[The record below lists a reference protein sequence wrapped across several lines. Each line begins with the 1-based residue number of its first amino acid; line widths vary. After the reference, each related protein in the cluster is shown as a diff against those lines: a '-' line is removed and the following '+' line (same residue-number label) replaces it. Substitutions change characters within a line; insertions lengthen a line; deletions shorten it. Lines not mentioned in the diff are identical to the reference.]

1 MDKLHNITLVDFKL
15 GIGWAQVEYKI
26 GSKSMRQCISLLLR
40 LGLGI
45 ELEIGLRIGLG
56 IVLSIGLE
64 LRIGLIIVFLLVQ
77 CPHQKRCYRCSVKC
91 GQLHN

>member
-15 GIGWAQVEYKI
+15 GIGWAQIEYKI

-56 IVLSIGLE
+56 IVLRIGLE
-64 LRIGLIIVFLLVQ
+64 LRIGFRIGIVFTPLHSLLFF
-77 CPHQKRCYRCSVKC
+77 C
-91 GQLHN
+91 